1 MHKINEPTLEKVI
14 SVTESKMNTT
24 IELYANELKSIRTGR
39 ANIGILDSIKVEY
52 YGEHMPLNQVAT
64 LSTPDSHT
72 IIIDPWDKSIIKEIE
87 KEIEKSNI
95 GIKPSNDGNVIR
107 LPIPPLSEERR
118 KEFVKLAKK
127 KAEDFKIA
135 IRNVRREANENIK
148 KLEKDKVI
156 SEDDSKKGSDKVQQ
170 LTDKF
175 IEKIDKMFQVK
186 EKEIMEV

>member
-1 MHKINEPTLEKVI
+1 MNEPTLEKVI
-14 SVTESKMNTT
+14 SSAENKMNTT
-24 IELYANELKSIRTGR
+24 LELFSDELKAIRTGR
-39 ANIGILDSIKVEY
+39 ANIGILDNIKVEY
-52 YGEHMPLNQVAT
+52 YGENMPINQVAT

-72 IIIDPWDKSIIKEIE
+72 IIIDPWDKSIIKTIE
-87 KEIEKSNI
+87 KAIETSNI
-95 GIKPSNDGNVIR
+95 GIKPSNDGNIIR

-127 KAEDFKIA
+127 TAEDFKIA

-156 SEDDSKKGSDKVQQ
+156 SEDDSKKGTEKIQQ

-175 IEKIDKMFQVK
+175 IEKIDKMLQVK

>member
-1 MHKINEPTLEKVI
+1 MHKMNEPTLEKVI
-14 SVTESKMNTT
+14 SSAENKMNTT
-24 IELYANELKSIRTGR
+24 LELFSDELKAIRTGR
-39 ANIGILDSIKVEY
+39 ANIGILDNIKVEY
-52 YGEHMPLNQVAT
+52 YGENMPINQVAT

-72 IIIDPWDKSIIKEIE
+72 IIIDPWDKSIIKTIE
-87 KEIEKSNI
+87 KAIETSNI
-95 GIKPSNDGNVIR
+95 GIKPSNDGNIIR

-127 KAEDFKIA
+127 TAEDFKIA

-156 SEDDSKKGSDKVQQ
+156 SEDDSKKGTEKIQQ

-175 IEKIDKMFQVK
+175 IEKIDKMLQVK

>member
-52 YGEHMPLNQVAT
+52 YGEYMPLNQVAT

>member
-14 SVTESKMNTT
+14 TVTESKMNTT

>member
-148 KLEKDKVI
+148 KLEKDKLI

>member
-170 LTDKF
+170 LTNKF

>member
-148 KLEKDKVI
+148 KLEKDKLI

-170 LTDKF
+170 LTNKF